1 MIRKSMTL
9 FIAIAVM
16 FALAGAA
23 SAGSGTATDPYK
35 VLYVGYTYTFNG
47 VTTTSMGATNVPSVV
62 SNVTGNTVYYNTTY
76 SNINYNS
83 WFIPNATNINSAKNQ
98 VAAGNYDYLV
108 VDMFFLNPQYIDPSV
123 NASYWA
129 FYNACNNST
138 ATIGTASIFADDGT
152 TSYAP
157 TRLNFRDSATY
168 TTNVT
173 GVTSRFQNA
182 VNNTNV
188 MNPDYS
194 TFLSYLN

>member
-9 FIAIAVM
+9 FIAIAVI
-16 FALAGAA
+16 FAFAGAA

-35 VLYVGYTYTFNG
+35 VLYVGYTYTIGG
-47 VTTTSMGATNVPSVV
+47 VTTTSMGATTVPSVT

-83 WFIPNATNINSAKNQ
+83 WFIPNATNINSAKNL

-108 VDMFFLNPQYIDPSV
+108 VDMFFLNPQYVDPSV

-129 FYNACNNST
+129 FYNACNNSS

-157 TRLNFRDSATY
+157 NKLNFRDNVNN

-173 GVTSRFQNA
+173 NVTNRFQAA
-182 VNNTNV
+182 VDNTDIY
-188 MNPDYS
+188 NPAYS